1 MRYIGRAISLFF
13 RLFIVRSLK
22 VMFLPGLGP
31 NGKLAPAP
39 PVVKKLENRPQI
51 VAGALL
57 LFLFLLV
64 NLLCFLDI
72 DPVHHADYAVYV
84 VGGVL
89 VICFLILWWSRKEIT
104 ALTREAE
111 ANDCRL
117 CLRCGYCLTGLPDQH
132 RCPECGTPYE
142 IEQVKRRWSEYLA
155 SRAAREIPW

>member
-1 MRYIGRAISLFF
+1 
-13 RLFIVRSLK
+13 
-22 VMFLPGLGP
+22 MFLPGLGP